1 MLGKLCNLP
10 TYGLQSFRKPGA
22 NRCRVPGLGAAAVS
36 GGTRADALP
45 GSAPGAPGAP
55 RRRVGQ
61 HRGPQTRTAPGAAAG
76 LPAGPQ
82 LLIVPGADPQSGGH
96 GAACTAATAPQAAQR
111 DPAPGPL
118 PTAGPPAAAGL
129 ATVPPPTWLNL
140 STMPRQ
146 VEHARRRRSPAPR
159 AGGSI
164 QRTAQSAT
172 SSGART
178 G

>member
-1 MLGKLCNLP
+1 MSSATCRP
-10 TYGLQSFRKPGA
+10 TDY
-22 NRCRVPGLGAAAVS
+22 NRFGSRERSAAVFQGWERPRSVAAHRRTRSRVPAQGLPELQ
-36 GGTRADALP
+36 GG
-45 GSAPGAPGAP
+45 
-55 RRRVGQ
+55 VGQ

-76 LPAGPQ
+76 LPAGPH
-82 LLIVPGADPQSGGH
+82 LLIVPGADPRSGGH
-96 GAACTAATAPQAAQR
+96 GAACAATTAPQAAQR

-129 ATVPPPTWLNL
+129 AAVPPPTWLNL

-164 QRTAQSAT
+164 KRTA
-172 SSGART
+172 
-178 G
+178 